1 MATNAQGLNSLATII
16 KRLEAATSRLEDIA
30 LAQNS
35 ATNVKQALDAPSGHP
50 PPAPRAPA
58 PPSAPAPPAPPV
70 EDSQSVKAFDELVIT
85 GKLEPFLKVAG
96 EIGGPVKEQ
105 SDIVGNLFQNLRG
118 LIQCAAASAKP
129 SDATFMSMLGPLQS
143 QITAVN
149 SVKDK
154 YRKERELGNHFSTL
168 SEGVPAVGW
177 VTVSPKPAPYVGDMR
192 DSATFYANRVL
203 KDFKDKDQKHTE
215 WARGFLALLDE
226 LKKYVTEHH
235 TTGLA
240 WNPKG
245 GDAAQFK
252 SASAPAAGG
261 APPPP
266 PPPPPPAGVPPP
278 PAPAASAP
286 APAVPDT
293 SAVFAQINQG
303 ADITKGLRKVNK
315 DEMTHKNPALR
326 ASGTVPTTSGA
337 GARRPSKPAKPAAL
351 QTKKPPKMELSGNKW
366 SIENYEN
373 ESGVVVENTEISHVI
388 NVFNCKNTTIQIK
401 GKVNGVVLFNCKKTS
416 VLIESLVAGLSITSS
431 PSFTVQ
437 ITGVSPTIQ
446 IDNSD
451 SGQIYLSK
459 ECLGVEIITAKC
471 SAINVSIPEEGEEEG
486 VFVEK
491 AVPEMLRTT
500 VQNGKLVTNIVEH
513 SG

>member
-35 ATNVKQALDAPSGHP
+35 AGGVRQALDAPSSH
-50 PPAPRAPA
+50 A
-58 PPSAPAPPAPPV
+58 PSAARGSAHPSAHVPPAPPV
-70 EDSQSVKAFDELVIT
+70 EDSQSVKAYDQMIIA
-85 GKLEPFLKVAG
+85 GKLEPFLKIAG
-96 EIGGPVKEQ
+96 DIGGPVNEQ
-105 SDIVGNLFQNLRG
+105 SEIVGNLFRSLRD
-118 LIQCAAASAKP
+118 LIKCASVSVKP
-129 SDATFMSMLGPLQS
+129 SDAAFMSMLGPLQS
-143 QITAVN
+143 EITAVN
-149 SVKDK
+149 DVKDK
-154 YRKERELGNHFSTL
+154 YGKERDLANHFSALT
-168 SEGVPAVGW
+168 EGVPAVGW
-177 VTVSPKPAPYVGDMR
+177 VTVSPKPAPFVGDMR

-203 KDFKDKDQKHTE
+203 KDFREKDQKHTE

-226 LKKYVTEHH
+226 LKKYVTDHH

-245 GDAAQFK
+245 GDATQFAN
-252 SASAPAAGG
+252 ASAPAAGG

-266 PPPPPPAGVPPP
+266 PPPPPAAAAPPPP
-278 PAPAASAP
+278 PAAATSVTSAP
-286 APAVPDT
+286 DP

-303 ADITKGLRKVNK
+303 ADVTKGLRKVNK
-315 DEMTHKNPALR
+315 EEMTHKNPALR
-326 ASGTVPTTSGA
+326 ASGTVPTASSPA
-337 GARRPSKPAKPAAL
+337 PRRPSKPAKPAAL

-373 ESGVVVENTEISHVI
+373 DPSVIVENTEISHVI
-388 NVFNCKNTTIQIK
+388 NIFNCKDATIQIK
-401 GKVNGVVLFNCKKTS
+401 GKVNGVVLYNCKKTS
-416 VLIESLVAGLSITSS
+416 VLIESLVASLSITSS

-437 ITGVSPTIQ
+437 ITGLAPTIQ

-459 ECLGVEIITAKC
+459 QCLGVEIITAKC